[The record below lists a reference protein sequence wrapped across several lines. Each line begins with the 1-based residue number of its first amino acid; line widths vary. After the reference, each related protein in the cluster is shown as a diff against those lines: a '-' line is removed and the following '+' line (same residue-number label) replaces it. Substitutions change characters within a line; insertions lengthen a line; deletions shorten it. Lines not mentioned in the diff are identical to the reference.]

1 MKQLN
6 YLNSKTSIRKLVLS
20 GIVLASGIVGT
31 AQAASTLASGLVY
44 GGPNQHQVACSVVN
58 TGITPIHF
66 VTKELIGEFRSSLIL
81 NFDGCGSSLAGKAI
95 CNFQASTDNQCTAPN
110 QATACKVVIAEAK
123 TNVHG
128 TVFSL
133 DRFGTGSFP
142 LGQTDLR

>member
-1 MKQLN
+1 MK
-6 YLNSKTSIRKLVLS
+6 KTSFYKMNPSIRKLVMS
-20 GIVLASGIVGT
+20 GIVLATSMAGS
-31 AQAASTLASGLVY
+31 AHAASTLISGPVY

-95 CNFQASTDNQCTAPN
+95 CNFQASTDNQGTAPN